1 MTLQSISSAS
11 ESAAPVGTNVG
22 AQLRALRRA
31 RRLTLREIGSRAGLS
46 ESFLSQLER
55 GQTGAT
61 IASLQRI
68 AGALGVEVSDLFAA
82 GGGQG
87 PRVIRSDERQ
97 RVAWGRL
104 GRKSFLTPK
113 PFEFLEVVA
122 AELEPG
128 GSTGDEPYS
137 HGDSEELLHVT
148 RGSVELELDGEV
160 VTLETGDS
168 AHYRSST
175 LHRVSNPGT
184 VEAEVLFIVSP
195 PSY

>member
-1 MTLQSISSAS
+1 MTLQPISSVS
-11 ESAAPVGTNVG
+11 ESSAPVETNVG
-22 AQLRALRRA
+22 GQLRSLRRA
-31 RRLTLREIGSRAGLS
+31 RRLTLREIGGRAGLS

-82 GGGQG
+82 EASRR
-87 PRVIRSDERQ
+87 PRVIRAEERQ
-97 RVAWGRL
+97 RVAWGSL
-104 GRKSFLTPK
+104 GRKAFLTPK

-128 GSTGDEPYS
+128 GSTGEEAYR

-148 RGSVELELDGEV
+148 RGSVELELDGDV
-160 VTLETGDS
+160 IALNTGDS